1 MGAHKVFG
9 KHMRFLIT
17 AFLLLPFL
25 LKADELTHLSGVGH
39 DSQVDKLSFTNT
51 QRWGKEFVKFTRLRP
66 KYLSRDWAR
75 EIGLAKPPAN
85 SSPRTTAEI
94 AYLKKLTAQRAGKK
108 SAIEAEVLVTNFRY
122 GTHTYASLTTDPK
135 YRATSKV
142 ILAAYHDLAIAT
154 FVMKQKFN
162 RVRPSILDKDL
173 GHTIQIPTHPAYPSG
188 HATGAYVIAY
198 LLQELDPESAQ
209 TYLKA
214 AKQITENR
222 EIAGLHYPSDSE
234 AGRLLARQLTD
245 SLLNHSSFK
254 RLMEEARKEWP

>member
-1 MGAHKVFG
+1 M
-9 KHMRFLIT
+9 
-17 AFLLLPFL
+17 
-25 LKADELTHLSGVGH
+25 
-39 DSQVDKLSFTNT
+39 
-51 QRWGKEFVKFTRLRP
+51 
-66 KYLSRDWAR
+66 
-75 EIGLAKPPAN
+75 
-85 SSPRTTAEI
+85 
-94 AYLKKLTAQRAGKK
+94 
-108 SAIEAEVLVTNFRY
+108 TNFRY

-234 AGRLLARQLTD
+234 ACLLYTSPSPRDKRQ
-245 SLLNHSSFK
+245 SRMPSS
-254 RLMEEARKEWP
+254 A